1 MHLHKILSSAQ
12 AVSLPRFTLRQFLHA
27 APVPRPEM
35 TCMHLLPFHN
45 LKSKDVCPDSGMLNP
60 ETDKSSTFVLRIMN
74 SKTILSH
81 CLAAAAHNCL
91 AGFSYPCLCLCFG
104 FSQII
109 RILPFLLITLHFSHI
124 GLTDDLTF
132 TANPPFSTPRG
143 HRTIEQP
150 DLLPMPR

>member
-1 MHLHKILSSAQ
+1 ML
-12 AVSLPRFTLRQFLHA
+12 
-27 APVPRPEM
+27 
-35 TCMHLLPFHN
+35 CMRLFSFHN

-104 FSQII
+104 FSQMI

-132 TANPPFSTPRG
+132 TANPPSYCPRNAAYVMPCGCSFSDSHTGSSADIQRIPAKFPK
-143 HRTIEQP
+143 TYV
-150 DLLPMPR
+150 